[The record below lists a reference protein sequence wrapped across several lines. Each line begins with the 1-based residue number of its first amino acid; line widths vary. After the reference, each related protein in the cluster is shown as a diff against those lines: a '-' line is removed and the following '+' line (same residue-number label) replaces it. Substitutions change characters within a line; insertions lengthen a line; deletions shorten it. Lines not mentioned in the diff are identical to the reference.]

1 MGDSFLILFQVIF
14 LIQSPLPQIWFFNFI
29 STMPKIWKLGATS
42 NWAIFGQFSVFWAFL
57 TKVQVWL
64 IVVFDISHFAK

>member
-1 MGDSFLILFQVIF
+1 MGDTFLILFQVIVH
-14 LIQSPLPQIWFFNFI
+14 IQSPLPQIWFYNFI
-29 STMPKIWKLGATS
+29 STMPKIWKLGAKLGYFWS
-42 NWAIFGQFSVFWAFL
+42 IFSFLAFL